1 MSRKQRILLV
11 ENATIVAEGLQAI
24 IATMQGFE
32 VVDTEENMEW
42 IFERITVFKPD
53 IIIINPSVIDFSRR
67 MNVKILFQNFPQLPV
82 VALLHNHYERQL
94 LKQFH
99 ECIDI
104 EDDKKKIE
112 QKLRALSPQKAP
124 NDEALTSCYELSAR
138 ETDILIEVAKGL
150 INKEIAN
157 KLNISIHTVIS
168 HRKNIIKKTGIKSVA
183 GLTVYALLNNLIDE
197 NDM

>member
-1 MSRKQRILLV
+1 MNRKQRILIV
-11 ENATIVAEGLQAI
+11 ENAPVVTAGLQAVI
-24 IATMQGFE
+24 NATSGFE

-42 IFERITVFKPD
+42 IFERVTVFKPD

-67 MNVKILFQNFPQLPV
+67 MNIKILFQDFPQLSI

-94 LKQFH
+94 LKQYH

-112 QKLRALSPQKAP
+112 QKLSALSPQKTAKEEIT
-124 NDEALTSCYELSAR
+124 NYELSSR
-138 ETDILIEVAKGL
+138 ETDILIAVAKGL
-150 INKEIAN
+150 MNKEIAD

-197 NDM
+197 SDV